1 LVPQEVALVGFDD
14 VEEARYSTPSLT
26 SVSPDLEAMAAHAVA
41 MLHEQI
47 TGKPSG
53 REPHLTVDFHLR
65 VRESSQ

>member
-1 LVPQEVALVGFDD
+1 
-14 VEEARYSTPSLT
+14 
-26 SVSPDLEAMAAHAVA
+26 

-53 REPHLTVDFHLR
+53 RASHIMVDFHLK